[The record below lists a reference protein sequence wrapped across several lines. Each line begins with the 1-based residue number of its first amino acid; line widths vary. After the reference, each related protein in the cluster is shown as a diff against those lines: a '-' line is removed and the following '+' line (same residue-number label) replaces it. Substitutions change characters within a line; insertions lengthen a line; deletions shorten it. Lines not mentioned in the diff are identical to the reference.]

1 MAAAIIKT
9 MTASSRAR
17 LVNPAIIAA
26 SPVVVS
32 RVNRGESSVEGT
44 DVVVCGSYYLSCE
57 KRSLVDMVINRHF
70 QLTICAS
77 ESSHWQRA
85 IVKFFH

>member
-1 MAAAIIKT
+1 MTAMAAAIIKT

-32 RVNRGESSVEGT
+32 RVNRGEFEG
-44 DVVVCGSYYLSCE
+44 DVRWYC
-57 KRSLVDMVINRHF
+57 LVADQGDLIP
-70 QLTICAS
+70 
-77 ESSHWQRA
+77 
-85 IVKFFH
+85 